1 MSEKSADTY
10 VQQLE
15 SEKKLIEE
23 RIAELRG
30 EVRAINKLIYRHKSR
45 LSAAG
50 ANVKINEKNSDRL
63 FYEALIIDTIN
74 GAKNGLRTGEIHK
87 ALQKADH
94 DLNYNTLR
102 SYVTKMRD
110 KKLIKKRSPLH
121 YEWVIVEK

>member
-1 MSEKSADTY
+1 MPDESVDTY
-10 VQQLE
+10 IRQLE

-50 ANVKINEKNSDRL
+50 ANVKINEKNSGRL

-87 ALQKADH
+87 ALQKADY

-102 SYVTKMRD
+102 SYVINMRD
-110 KKLIKKRSPLH
+110 KKLIKRRAPLQ
-121 YEWVIVEK
+121 YEWVAVEK